1 MEVSA
6 WIITLQLLSDQQN
19 RLLGDHIERLATSA
33 LEAPGLASLSE
44 LLKLYVRHGGKRI
57 RPQLTIWTYQYASS
71 GQDQTVP
78 TAVMDVAGAW
88 ELFHAFLLIHDDII
102 DGSDYRRDQPALH
115 RQLQSLDSDSPRF
128 GMNLGIVAGD
138 LMYAATQKVLS
149 HLEVSD
155 AAYRQLHQLFANVA
169 SLTGFG
175 QAVDILQSHVPLGEC
190 DEQTLLREYH
200 WKTAAYTFEGPML
213 SGAILAGLG
222 ESPRQAISRFAL
234 SLGQAY
240 QLQNDLL
247 DLARPAAEG
256 CDLVEG
262 KRTLTILR
270 ARASLDGEAQDRFD
284 ARIARIQHAAMPT
297 AVRMA
302 EQLRTE
308 LLSSD
313 ATLQTQSTIEALVAE
328 SARAAADRSLPA
340 SLSAAMTS
348 MLDKL
353 SRAYFVPVATAIG
366 QT

>member
-1 MEVSA
+1 
-6 WIITLQLLSDQQN
+6 
-19 RLLGDHIERLATSA
+19 
-33 LEAPGLASLSE
+33 
-44 LLKLYVRHGGKRI
+44 
-57 RPQLTIWTYQYASS
+57 
-71 GQDQTVP
+71 
-78 TAVMDVAGAW
+78 
-88 ELFHAFLLIHDDII
+88 
-102 DGSDYRRDQPALH
+102 
-115 RQLQSLDSDSPRF
+115 
-128 GMNLGIVAGD
+128 
-138 LMYAATQKVLS
+138 
-149 HLEVSD
+149 
-155 AAYRQLHQLFANVA
+155 LHQLFANVA

-270 ARASLDGEAQDRFD
+270 ARASLDREGQDRFD

-297 AVRMA
+297 AVRLA
-302 EQLRTE
+302 EQLRRE

-313 ATLQTQSTIEALVAE
+313 ATLQTQSTIESLVAE
-328 SARAAADRSLPA
+328 SARAAVDRSLPA
-340 SLSAAMTS
+340 SLSTAMTS
-348 MLDKL
+348 MLEKL
-353 SRAYFVPVATAIG
+353 SRAYFVPVATMVS